1 MNTVRKLLF
10 REMAASIV
18 LVTLAFQ
25 ALFSFIDFVEELG
38 IQSALLGPQAGGRM
52 VARAALATL
61 LHVPGHLYDLAPLSV
76 LIGTIYALSR
86 MAQASEF
93 TVLRTGGLG
102 PVRALGLLLVPGAA
116 GVLVTFALGEW
127 VAPRM
132 DNLVRDWTRQVAGNT
147 PLKPVGL
154 WLKDQRGSVPGA
166 DHSTLHVGAADSQG
180 GLAQVRIF
188 EFDQQARLLRR
199 MEAPTASVDDQG
211 VWLLRDVTVVDWPGP
226 QGGAVRHA
234 KLDTLPW
241 SSTLTAQVI
250 QSAMAP
256 VDKMATLDLWRYGRH
271 LAEQGQ
277 SSQTQDLQ
285 FWRRVFYPL
294 SCLVM
299 SALALPFAYLHARSG
314 GVSLKVF
321 GGVLLGISFV
331 LLNNLAGHIGLLQQ
345 ATPWL
350 ASAWPSGL
358 YMALSLGA
366 FTWLVRFR

>member
-1 MNTVRKLLF
+1 MKTVRRLLF
-10 REMAASIV
+10 REIFASIV

-38 IQSALLGPQAGGRM
+38 IQSGLLGPQAGGRM
-52 VARAALATL
+52 MARAALATV
-61 LHVPGHLYDLAPLSV
+61 LHMPGHLYDLAPLSV

-102 PVRALGLLLVPGAA
+102 PVRALGLLLVPGAM
-116 GVLVTFALGEW
+116 GVLITFALGEW
-127 VAPRM
+127 VAPQM
-132 DNLVRDWTRQVAGNT
+132 DHLVRQWTRQAEGNS
-147 PLKPVGL
+147 PMRPVGL
-154 WLKDQRGSVPGA
+154 WLKDQGGSAMGA
-166 DHSTLHVGAADSQG
+166 DHSTLHVGSADAQG
-180 GLAQVRIF
+180 GLAQIRIF
-188 EFDQQARLLRR
+188 EFNKEARLLRR
-199 MEAPTASVDDQG
+199 LEAKRATVDDQG
-211 VWLLRDVTVVDWPGP
+211 VWRLVDLMVVDWPSLEAGT
-226 QGGAVRHA
+226 VRQQH
-234 KLDTLPW
+234 LDALAWP
-241 SSTLTAQVI
+241 STLTAEVI

-256 VDKMATLDLWRYGRH
+256 VDKMATVDLWRYARH
-271 LAEQGQ
+271 LSEQGQ

-299 SALALPFAYLHARSG
+299 SALALPFAYLHARAG

-331 LLNNLAGHIGLLQQ
+331 LLNNLAGHVGLLQQ

-366 FTWLVRFR
+366 FAWLVRFR